1 MIKLIRLDERLLHGQ
16 VAVKWLN
23 VLDIES
29 VLVADDTTALSP
41 IATKAMLMS
50 AAMGKGSGSVK
61 TSIKT
66 IGDAIRLLNDVR
78 AKPKKIFVIT
88 RELSDLQRLINEAPD
103 IQEINIGNYG
113 TLQKTGEPRREII
126 RRLFLNNA
134 EIEQMREIVNCGLQV
149 YFQATP
155 ESERIDLKKKMQ
167 SL

>member
-29 VLVADDTTALSP
+29 VLVVDDETALSP
-41 IATKAMLMS
+41 IASKAMLMS

-66 IGDAIRLLNDVR
+66 IDEAIRLLNDMR

-88 RELSDLQRLINEAPD
+88 RDLSDLQRLINEAPD

-113 TLQKTGEPRREII
+113 TLQKTDGPRKEVI
-126 RRLFLNNA
+126 RRLFLNSS
-134 EIEQMREIVNCGLQV
+134 EIEQMKIIANCGLSV

-155 ESERIDLKKKMQ
+155 ESERVDLKKKMENF
-167 SL
+167 